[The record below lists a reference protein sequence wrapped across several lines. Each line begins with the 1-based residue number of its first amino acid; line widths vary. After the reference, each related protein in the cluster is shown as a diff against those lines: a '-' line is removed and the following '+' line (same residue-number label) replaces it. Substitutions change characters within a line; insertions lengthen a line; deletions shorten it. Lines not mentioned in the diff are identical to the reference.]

1 MFPVSETHTSKTL
14 IANSILRER
23 ERERERA
30 RERGY
35 INQRKIIISHAR
47 LYNVSHKYHTFTP
60 SGHVL

>member
-1 MFPVSETHTSKTL
+1 MFPVSNTHTSKTL

-23 ERERERA
+23 ERE

>member
-1 MFPVSETHTSKTL
+1 MFPVSNTHTSKTL

-23 ERERERA
+23 ERERE